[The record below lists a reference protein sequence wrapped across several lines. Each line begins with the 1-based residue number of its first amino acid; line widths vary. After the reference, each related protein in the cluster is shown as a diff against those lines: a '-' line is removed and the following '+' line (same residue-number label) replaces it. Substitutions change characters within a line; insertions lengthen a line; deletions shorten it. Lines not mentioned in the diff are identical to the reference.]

1 MYDLILEDA
10 TIITGARRQV
20 ADICVEGGKIAYVGA
35 RPGGTARRKV
45 SAIGKFVIPGLID
58 THVHFRSPG
67 HPEKEDWASGSRA
80 AVSGGVTT
88 VCDMPNTD
96 PPTLTRVEWE
106 QKRGLAAENSR
117 VNFGIWVGAAASN
130 IDDVRELTE
139 SGDACGIKLFMGA
152 STGPLLVDDATLV
165 RYFQET
171 KALLGV
177 HAEDETLLALQRA
190 AMRSEP
196 NPAHE
201 KVRPAEAAVAAVRRL
216 IELIRAYPRPTHIC
230 HLSTGAELELLD
242 SVRGELPLT
251 TEVSPHHLF
260 LSTDNELGN
269 FGKCNPPIRPEVD
282 RRALWTAVKRG
293 QIDTIASDHAP
304 HTRAEKERGYWEAPA
319 GIPGVETT
327 FCLLQQAIRQGRISL
342 ERLVQMCCETPA
354 KIFGFSEKGCIGVG
368 FDADLLLFGETDLV
382 KFTAAD
388 LLTRV
393 GWSPFVGQKL
403 GPKPEQV
410 YVLGGLVAQR
420 GVLVDDE
427 ARGRLVRPTR

>member
-10 TIITGARRQV
+10 TIISGARRQV
-20 ADICVEGGKIAYVGA
+20 ADICVEDGRIAYVGA
-35 RPGGTARRKV
+35 RPAGTSRKKV

-67 HPEKEDWASGSRA
+67 HPHKEDWCSGSRA

-96 PPTLTRVEWE
+96 PPTLTRVEWDE
-106 QKRGLAAENSR
+106 KRGLAAENSR
-117 VNFGIWVGAAASN
+117 TNFGLWVGAAATN
-130 IDDVRELTE
+130 LDDVRALTD
-139 SGDACGIKLFMGA
+139 SGDACGIKVFMGA

-165 RYFQET
+165 RYFEQT
-171 KALLGV
+171 TALLGV
-177 HAEDETLLALQRA
+177 HAEDETVLAQYRA
-190 AMRSEP
+190 NFRDQVA
-196 NPAHE
+196 PAHN
-201 KVRPAEAAVAAVRRL
+201 KVRPAEAAVTAIRRL
-216 IELIRAYPRPTHIC
+216 IDLVRAHPRPTHIC
-230 HLSTGAELELLD
+230 HISTGEELELLD

-251 TEVSPHHLF
+251 TEVAPHHLF
-260 LSTDNELGN
+260 LSTDTELGN

-293 QIDTIASDHAP
+293 QIDTIGSDHAP
-304 HTRAEKERGYWEAPA
+304 HTREEKQRPYWDAPA

-327 FCLLQQAIRQGRISL
+327 FSLLQLAIRQGRISL

-354 KIFGFSEKGCIGVG
+354 QIFGFPTKGHVRPG
-368 FDADLLLFGETDLV
+368 FDADLLLFGEAELV
-382 KFTAAD
+382 KFTAES

-393 GWSPFVGQKL
+393 GWSPFTGQKL

-410 YVLGGLVAQR
+410 YVMGRLVAQR
-420 GVLVDDE
+420 GVIVDDDG
-427 ARGRLVRPTR
+427 RGMLVRPVR